1 MATKPHFQNATA
13 AYNQLKPKRML
24 VFVFRFCLCMLEFLA
39 GDVCK
44 IRDLF
49 LVVKNNKMFAPLIF
63 VIQRVQI

>member
-1 MATKPHFQNATA
+1 
-13 AYNQLKPKRML
+13 ML

-49 LVVKNNKMFAPLIF
+49 LVVKNNNMFAPLIF